1 MSHVHILLFIYDR
14 VKNRSITRSLKPQN
28 GAMGQVE
35 KIGYIPRG
43 QVPVLQDTGLS
54 TNKNKGE
61 ELDDES
67 SAGLARMKEKD
78 AEIDSSLGDVL
89 RIVDNLGDL
98 AIAMNEEVT
107 MKMITVSIIL
117 YS

>member
-1 MSHVHILLFIYDR
+1 
-14 VKNRSITRSLKPQN
+14 
-28 GAMGQVE
+28 MGQVE

-43 QVPVLQDTGLS
+43 KVPVLQDTGL
-54 TNKNKGE
+54 TTGQNKGE

-78 AEIDSSLGDVL
+78 SEIDSSLGDVL

-98 AIAMNEEVT
+98 AIAMNEEV
-107 MKMITVSIIL
+107 KIIL
-117 YS
+117 STIFYIAVV

>member
-1 MSHVHILLFIYDR
+1 M
-14 VKNRSITRSLKPQN
+14 KPQN

-43 QVPVLQDTGLS
+43 KVPVLQDTGL
-54 TNKNKGE
+54 TTGQNKGE

-78 AEIDSSLGDVL
+78 SEIDSSLGDVL

-98 AIAMNEEVT
+98 AIAMNEEV
-107 MKMITVSIIL
+107 ISL
-117 YS
+117 L